1 MRVSAKLFPKNY
13 EDPAVRRHYGV
24 LSGAVGI
31 ALNVLLFAAKYFAGV
46 ASRSI
51 AITADAFNN
60 LSDAGSS
67 LIALLGFKIAGRKA
81 DAEHPFGHGLA
92 EHVAG
97 LIVAIAII
105 LMGFDLGRT
114 SIRKILSPEPV
125 EFSALSTAILAGSI
139 LVKLSMTLY
148 NRSIGKKIR
157 SATMRAT
164 ATDSLSDAFATL
176 AVLAST
182 LIARFTSLNIDGWTG
197 ALVALMILWA
207 GWSAARD
214 TISPLL
220 GCAPDPELVRRIVAI
235 VKEYGEVVGIH
246 DLLVHAYGAG
256 NLIVSLHAEVP
267 ADGNFAE
274 LHDVIDVI
282 ERRLKRE
289 LNCHAVIHMDPLATD
304 DSLVGEAKKRVQDA
318 IFAALGDSITIHD
331 FRMVAGPTH
340 TNVIFDA
347 AVPPGYPLGDDAV
360 RREIDRAV
368 GELEGKYFAI
378 VTIDKPYEGA
388 S

>member
-1 MRVSAKLFPKNY
+1 MRVLAKFFPRDYGN
-13 EDPAVRRHYGV
+13 PAVRRHYGV

-46 ASRSI
+46 LSKSI

-176 AVLAST
+176 AVLCST
-182 LIARFTSLNIDGWTG
+182 LIAHFTGLNIDGWTG
-197 ALVALMILWA
+197 ALVAAMILWA

-214 TISPLL
+214 TVSPLL
-220 GCAPDPELVRRIVAI
+220 GCAPDPELVRRIVGT
-235 VKEYGEVVGIH
+235 VREYKEVVGIH

-256 NLIVSLHAEVP
+256 NLIVSLHAEVN

-282 ERRLKRE
+282 ERRLQRE

-347 AVPPGYPLGDDAV
+347 AVPPGYPLSDDAV
-360 RREIDRAV
+360 RKQIDRAV
-368 GELEGKYFAI
+368 GELEGRYFAI